1 MSIPVVIKK
10 AVTKPVTG
18 VDRDYAPVCADLAQG
33 WTLCAR
39 DDLCTQPARLSLI
52 GARFTYLVQLN
63 GYCLPEGL
71 CICEASPCR
80 CQGIQLT
87 PGDEPGALVL
97 VGARRRNPADHTDE
111 DVAHHP
117 RYYETFNSGP
127 GPLKARDL
135 RRFTD
140 RWHHAHLRRMAASNG
155 RIPRWKHLNDIR
167 AWVAREHGA
176 IVQLADEA
184 WDRER
189 FAEGQLV
196 LLTAG
201 PGASAAAARDF
212 VYRLPRLDV
221 PLRVE
226 DVGEAELVIDCGE
239 HDLVRVERYLKANED
254 RRLRLTLDKDETDK
268 QIKHER
274 TTLENAQA
282 DDQITALIGQPTL
295 ARRTRWREP
304 VEFIDP
310 DLDPGQ
316 QQVVTAAVAAD
327 DLLVVQGPPG
337 TGKTTTIC
345 EIVWQYL
352 AKDPH
357 AKILIAAQ
365 THQAVDN
372 VLLRLARQ
380 DPDLPIVRLASEK
393 TVGRVEDTIRERYWI
408 DHTEPWHPPI
418 VRRAFAYRDL
428 FDAQTR
434 AGDRT
439 PDEVTDRVQRIQSDY
454 LASIGPQLTSAERL
468 AQARVIAGTCSGIS
482 GHPQVRLM
490 RFPVAIL
497 EEAGK
502 ATPPEALMLMLRA
515 QKSIFVGDTRQLPPH
530 TWNAMQDALRN
541 PGKLTT
547 ANDLGSEELE
557 EIRSQINALGRTSEE
572 REAADRETLF
582 GHFAEHLT
590 GTQHEATL
598 HTQYRMLP
606 PIGELVSRCFYSDIG
621 GLDHQRQRPVDP
633 RVQAFAGQVRVRLV
647 DLPGRSQK
655 EGTSTLRVAE
665 VDHIRRELRALQE
678 HVAGVPPLPKGPERL
693 GVAVI
698 TPYAAQARRLT
709 QRLDLTQYP
718 DLNVRIGIVD
728 RFQGDE
734 DQVVILSIAAT
745 TVAGF
750 LKTPNRINVA
760 ISRAQDLLIV
770 TTDHNLAL
778 DGRIGE
784 PFQRVALFIDER
796 VKQGDPAYHVLTPK
810 RGDTR
815 RDPRRHAA

>member
-1 MSIPVVIKK
+1 M
-10 AVTKPVTG
+10 
-18 VDRDYAPVCADLAQG
+18 
-33 WTLCAR
+33 
-39 DDLCTQPARLSLI
+39 
-52 GARFTYLVQLN
+52 
-63 GYCLPEGL
+63 
-71 CICEASPCR
+71 
-80 CQGIQLT
+80 
-87 PGDEPGALVL
+87 
-97 VGARRRNPADHTDE
+97 
-111 DVAHHP
+111 
-117 RYYETFNSGP
+117 
-127 GPLKARDL
+127 
-135 RRFTD
+135 
-140 RWHHAHLRRMAASNG
+140 
-155 RIPRWKHLNDIR
+155 
-167 AWVAREHGA
+167 
-176 IVQLADEA
+176 QLADEA

-226 DVGEAELVIDCGE
+226 DVGETELVIDCGE

-282 DDQITALIGQPTL
+282 DEQITALIGQPAL

-357 AKILIAAQ
+357 AQILIAAQ

-393 TVGRVEDTIRERYWI
+393 TVGRVEERIRERYWI

-582 GHFAEHLT
+582 GHFAEHL
-590 GTQHEATL
+590 A
-598 HTQYRMLP
+598 
-606 PIGELVSRCFYSDIG
+606 
-621 GLDHQRQRPVDP
+621 
-633 RVQAFAGQVRVRLV
+633 
-647 DLPGRSQK
+647 
-655 EGTSTLRVAE
+655 GTSTRRRCTPSTGWSRRSGSSSASVLQRYRRARP
-665 VDHIRRELRALQE
+665 RRERRSIPVCRRSLARSACGSSTPRTLPEGRYEHAQGRRGRPHPPGTPRA
-678 HVAGVPPLPKGPERL
+678 AGAHRGRP
-693 GVAVI
+693 A
-698 TPYAAQARRLT
+698 TT
-709 QRLDLTQYP
+709 QRTRAPRRRRHHPIRCAGTPAHPAPRHDPVPRLS
-718 DLNVRIGIVD
+718 VRIGIVD

-734 DQVVILSIAAT
+734 DQVVIL
-745 TVAGF
+745 
-750 LKTPNRINVA
+750 
-760 ISRAQDLLIV
+760 Q
-770 TTDHNLAL
+770 H
-778 DGRIGE
+778 
-784 PFQRVALFIDER
+784 
-796 VKQGDPAYHVLTPK
+796 
-810 RGDTR
+810 RGDDRRGFPEDTEPDQRRDQPRPGLADRHDRPRPRARRQDRRAVPTR
-815 RDPRRHAA
+815 RPLHPRTRQTG